1 MYNRKKRKEKG
12 NGGSLFAKNE
22 QNGVTDAKKGPPF
35 AFRALISLP
44 QSTKAAIS
52 EAFFRIAKTRPPE
65 KITVRDIVVECGV
78 TRNTFYYYFRDVYDV
93 IEDAFLTIA
102 SGIGSKAD
110 PASRL
115 SDMLGE
121 TATFLSEHRAAM
133 KNIISSVGRS
143 ALQKNLSKA
152 VDRVLFGVLQNEAE
166 AYGNVSEDDLRLIA
180 AVGREALLGV
190 LLDWLESNEKT
201 DPKTI
206 LSRLNE
212 LFDGVIPVLLGNAAS
227 QRKTTR

>member
-1 MYNRKKRKEKG
+1 M
-12 NGGSLFAKNE
+12 
-22 QNGVTDAKKGPPF
+22 
-35 AFRALISLP
+35 P

-102 SGIGSKAD
+102 SGIEAKDD
-110 PASRL
+110 PASLL

-121 TATFLSEHRAAM
+121 TALFLSEHRAAM
-133 KNIISSVGRS
+133 KNIISSVGRN

-152 VDRVLFGVLQNEAE
+152 VDRVLLAALQKEAE
-166 AYGNVSEDDLRLIA
+166 PYGNVSEDDLRLIA
-180 AVGREALLGV
+180 SVGREALLGV
-190 LLDWLESNEKT
+190 LLDWLEGNEKT
-201 DPKTI
+201 EPGAI
-206 LSRLNE
+206 LARLNE
-212 LFDGVIPVLLGNAAS
+212 LFDGVIPTLLQNAVAHP
-227 QRKTTR
+227 KTTR

>member
-1 MYNRKKRKEKG
+1 M
-12 NGGSLFAKNE
+12 
-22 QNGVTDAKKGPPF
+22 
-35 AFRALISLP
+35 P
-44 QSTKAAIS
+44 QSTKSAIS

-102 SGIGSKAD
+102 SGIESKAD

-121 TATFLSEHRAAM
+121 TVEFLENHRAAM

-152 VDRVLFGVLQNEAE
+152 VDRVLLSALQSEAQ
-166 AYGNVSEDDLRLIA
+166 AYKNVSEDDLRLIA

-201 DPKTI
+201 SPKHI
-206 LSRLNE
+206 LARLNE
-212 LFDGVIPVLLGNAAS
+212 LFDGVIPVLLTNAAA
-227 QRKTTR
+227 R

>member
-1 MYNRKKRKEKG
+1 M
-12 NGGSLFAKNE
+12 
-22 QNGVTDAKKGPPF
+22 
-35 AFRALISLP
+35 P
-44 QSTKAAIS
+44 QSTKSAIS

-102 SGIGSKAD
+102 SDIESKAD

-121 TATFLSEHRAAM
+121 TVEFLENHRAAM

-152 VDRVLFGVLQNEAE
+152 VDRVLLSALQSKAQ
-166 AYGNVSEDDLRLIA
+166 AYKNVSEDDLRLIA

-201 DPKTI
+201 SPKHI
-206 LSRLNE
+206 LARLNE
-212 LFDGVIPVLLGNAAS
+212 LFDGVIPVLLTNAAA
-227 QRKTTR
+227 R